1 MSTAAISADSHIVEP
16 PGCYVDHIDA
26 RWRDVAPR
34 VEKNDKGVDAYVIDG
49 LANPL
54 PSGLLAAA
62 GIPSSELIAA
72 RRHSFDEINPAAFDP
87 DARIAVQDE
96 ENIGG
101 ELIYASIGMV
111 LCAHPDFSY
120 KTACMAAYN
129 RWLAGF
135 CAQQPTRLFG
145 LAQTAVESV
154 DQTIKD
160 MEIAKSLGLVGMMMT
175 GTPQHEDYDHPDY
188 HPVWQAAVDLDLPVC
203 FHILTSKD
211 YDVAATFR
219 PPRGHRAN
227 GFMNII
233 RGVQDIL
240 GVFVFGGVFER
251 FPQLK
256 LVVAEGDAGW
266 VPHWCYRAD
275 HVAERMAVGLD
286 QLSKT
291 PSEYVREHVRF
302 TFQDDRTAYRDPE
315 FVDSGCLMWASD
327 FPHTDSTYPHSQQT
341 ISSQTAH
348 LTDAQRTKIIRGN
361 VVHTFNL
368 AV

>member
-1 MSTAAISADSHIVEP
+1 
-16 PGCYVDHIDA
+16 
-26 RWRDVAPR
+26 
-34 VEKNDKGVDAYVIDG
+34 
-49 LANPL
+49 
-54 PSGLLAAA
+54 
-62 GIPSSELIAA
+62 
-72 RRHSFDEINPAAFDP
+72 
-87 DARIAVQDE
+87 
-96 ENIGG
+96 
-101 ELIYASIGMV
+101 
-111 LCAHPDFSY
+111 
-120 KTACMAAYN
+120 MAAYN

-145 LAQTAVESV
+145 LAQTPVESV
-154 DQTIKD
+154 DQAIED
-160 MEIAKSLGLVGMMMT
+160 METAKAAGLVGMMMT

-188 HPVWQAAVDLDLPVC
+188 DPVWQAAVDLDLPLC

-266 VPHWCYRAD
+266 VPHWMYRAD
-275 HVAERMAVGLD
+275 HVAERMA
-286 QLSKT
+286 LSGST
-291 PSEYVREHVRF
+291 SCPRPRASTCAANVRF
-302 TFQDDRTAYRDPE
+302 TFQDDKTAYRDPR
-315 FVDSGCLMWASD
+315 DGRQSDCLMWASD

-348 LTDAQRTKIIRGN
+348 LTDAQRTKITRGN
-361 VVHTFNL
+361 VLDTFNL

>member
-26 RWRDVAPR
+26 EWRDIAPR
-34 VEKNDKGVDAYVIDG
+34 VEKNAKGVDAYVIDG
-49 LANPL
+49 LANPI
-54 PSGLLAAA
+54 PIGLLAAA

-101 ELIYASIGMV
+101 ELIFASIGMV
-111 LCAHPDFSY
+111 LCAHPDYSY

-135 CAQQPTRLFG
+135 CARQPTRLFG

-154 DQTIKD
+154 DQTITD

-175 GTPQHEDYDHPDY
+175 GTPQYEDYDHPDY
-188 HPVWQAAVDLDLPVC
+188 DPVWQAAVDLDLPLC

-219 PPRGHRAN
+219 PARGHRAN

-256 LVVAEGDAGW
+256 LVVAEADAGW
-266 VPHWCYRAD
+266 VPHWCYRAV
-275 HVAERMAVGLD
+275 HVAERRALGLV
-286 QLSKT
+286 QLS
-291 PSEYVREHVRF
+291 
-302 TFQDDRTAYRDPE
+302 
-315 FVDSGCLMWASD
+315 
-327 FPHTDSTYPHSQQT
+327 
-341 ISSQTAH
+341 
-348 LTDAQRTKIIRGN
+348 
-361 VVHTFNL
+361 
-368 AV
+368 

>member
-49 LANPL
+49 MANPI
-54 PSGLLAAA
+54 PIGLLAAA

-72 RRHSFDEINPAAFDP
+72 RRHSFDEINRAAFDP
-87 DARIAVQDE
+87 DARIAIQDE
-96 ENIGG
+96 EDIGG

-135 CAQQPTRLFG
+135 CARQPTRLFG

-160 MEIAKSLGLVGMMMT
+160 MEIAQSLGLVGMMMT
-175 GTPQHEDYDHPDY
+175 GTPQYEDYDQPDY
-188 HPVWQAAVDLDLPVC
+188 DAVWEAAVGLDLPLC

-275 HVAERMAVGLD
+275 HVAERMAIGLD

-302 TFQDDRTAYRDPE
+302 TFQDDKTAYRDPE
-315 FVDSGCLMWASD
+315 MVDSGCLMWASD
-327 FPHTDSTYPHSQQT
+327 FPHTDSTYPHSQRT

-348 LTDAQRTKIIRGN
+348 LTDAQRTKITRGN
-361 VVHTFNL
+361 VVDTFSL